1 MQNFVLWL
9 EQILNIDQPTIYK
22 IISTLS
28 ILVIG
33 WIVYRI
39 ILATVV
45 SRIKN
50 IDLRYQWQ
58 KATDYLFFI
67 FGVFVIGRIWYA
79 GMTAVATFLGLVS
92 AGIAIALKDPIVNF
106 VGWLFIVWRRPF
118 SVGDRIQI
126 GEYAGDIVDQRIFQF
141 SMMEIRNWV
150 DADQST
156 GRVLH
161 LPNGWVFTQAV
172 ANFTHGPRFIWNEIP
187 VTITF
192 ESDWK
197 EAKKILQKI
206 ADQYHFE
213 KNGSV
218 DFEFKSATRNYLLK
232 YDKLTPIVYTAVV
245 DHGVQLTARYLCRP
259 RARRGSAEYIWEA
272 ILDAFG
278 ENPNINL
285 AYPTQ
290 RFTTDTNIL
299 PDQDLR

>member
-9 EQILNIDQPTIYK
+9 EQALNIDQSTIYK
-22 IISTLS
+22 IISTVV
-28 ILVIG
+28 ILVVG

-39 ILATVV
+39 IHVTVV
-45 SRIKN
+45 RRIKN

-67 FGVFVIGRIWYA
+67 FGVFVIGRIWYE

-106 VGWLFIVWRRPF
+106 VGWLFIVWRKPF

-172 ANFTHGPRFIWNEIP
+172 ANFTHGPRVIWNEIP

-197 EAKKILQKI
+197 EAKSILQRIVDK
-206 ADQYHFE
+206 YHAE
-213 KNGSV
+213 KNENV
-218 DFEFKSATRNYLLK
+218 EIEFISATKNYLLK

-245 DHGVQLTARYLCRP
+245 DNGVQLTVRYLCHP
-259 RARRGSAEYIWEA
+259 RVRRGSTEYIWEA
-272 ILDAFG
+272 TLDAFG
-278 ENPNINL
+278 DNPNIHL

-290 RFTTDTNIL
+290 RFTTDIGIL
-299 PDQDLR
+299 PEQDP

>member
-9 EQILNIDQPTIYK
+9 EQALNIDQPTIYK
-22 IISTLS
+22 IISTVS
-28 ILVIG
+28 ILVVG

-67 FGVFVIGRIWYA
+67 FGVFVVGRIWYE

-92 AGIAIALKDPIVNF
+92 AGIAIALRDPIVNF

-141 SMMEIRNWV
+141 SMMEIGNWV

-172 ANFTHGPRFIWNEIP
+172 AIFTHGPRFIWNEIP

-197 EAKKILQKI
+197 QAKKILQKI
-206 ADQYHFE
+206 VDQYHSE
-213 KNGSV
+213 KNGNV
-218 DFEFKSATRNYLLK
+218 DIEFRSASRNYLLK
-232 YDKLTPIVYTAVV
+232 YDKLT
-245 DHGVQLTARYLCRP
+245 
-259 RARRGSAEYIWEA
+259 
-272 ILDAFG
+272 
-278 ENPNINL
+278 
-285 AYPTQ
+285 
-290 RFTTDTNIL
+290 
-299 PDQDLR
+299 